1 MKRVR
6 SIFIA
11 FALLTLSCNFM
22 SNGFATPTPTEA
34 GPVSSGNCPAKQP
47 TQRDI
52 DLALKHSDDFFDA
65 SDWKKTY
72 TVMEYRV
79 SVVWKSEKLNAMIS
93 FDDVIFCDVTNA
105 TLDDYY
111 TNESFDI
118 VFQYYQGHA
127 PQENCQSGN
136 LRLYEFEVQS
146 QGYDYIARF
155 WSEILDKDHIRE
167 SLLVF
172 PTSDPESLNS
182 YGKKIMPELPA
193 CE

>member
-11 FALLTLSCNFM
+11 FALLSLSCNFIG
-22 SNGFATPTPTEA
+22 NGFATPTPTEA
-34 GPVSSGNCPAKQP
+34 DPISYGDCPAKQP
-47 TQRDI
+47 TQREI
-52 DLALKHSDDFFDA
+52 DLALKHSDDFFGS
-65 SDWKKTY
+65 SDWKMTY

-79 SVVWKSEKLNAMIS
+79 SVVWKSEKLNAMSS

-105 TLDDYY
+105 TLDNYY
-111 TNESFDI
+111 TDKSFDI
-118 VFQYYQGHA
+118 VFQYYDGHEA
-127 PQENCQSGN
+127 QESCQSGN

-155 WSEILDKDHIRE
+155 WSEILDQNHIRE
-167 SLLVF
+167 TLLVF
-172 PTSDPESLNS
+172 PTTDPDSLAS
-182 YGKKIMPELPA
+182 YSKKIVPELPS